1 MTVQTATQPDPTRK
15 IIEECKRETQIRYK
29 SKGNT
34 FFRARM
40 RGVNSIQVGKSK
52 IINSPLTITLEW
64 IFQMYRRL
72 RKARRR
78 FAAEL
83 FPRHPELPV
92 GHRDSRLVGRI
103 VFAGDRGQGP
113 PIHNLHLEFWG
124 RTYWFAW
131 RKISEGR
138 TDAKGCFALPFP
150 LRAARNLSMRSLSLE
165 IQKTT
170 RVYFEDDAPHF
181 HFDLFNAIPV
191 AKSDLIGLDY
201 NLRTIPLDYWLY
213 DPGAVTP
220 RAVVDDS
227 GSPETYS
234 QGREDA
240 LIEQV
245 IPLEITKI
253 KHLTQIELAPD
264 TLTIEDIENDYP
276 LNLTRCIEK
285 RLPDH
290 ARGYTRGD
298 DWFGERMMNGMNRGS
313 FVPDAA
319 RPGHY
324 WIRYFGACWYDINN
338 LYALP
343 DVAIL
348 FKLKD
353 DGLPIPL
360 EIRLTGQLSRSDHD
374 PFHTRV
380 FCPADGDAWLQAK
393 RVARVTGAFCTEV
406 EEHFAGTH
414 LNTEQYA
421 VAAYRNLRLNP
432 VAWLLLPHLKEVSRI
447 NHTADKVLI
456 GGYIPTATALTR
468 AGLQQRTRDILG
480 LQDWRGWR
488 PMEAIS
494 PAHTC
499 AKAESLFW
507 DVLGEYVDEFFR
519 RHEDG
524 IKRHW
529 GEIQRFAD
537 DLVTHSVPVF
547 LTAPR
552 DAPPPDPRYQEL
564 AAERLNYCSQQYGF
578 DPHLPR
584 ETIHREL
591 KTVSR
596 ITAACTYGAA
606 SPLDWQNLKDACRY
620 IIMQG
625 TYMHTWINEH
635 QYDDLGEVRY
645 SCGGLRFGDR
655 PSGIMAP
662 ESDNDIAPDLTR
674 STQMLWFT
682 NFLSRTEYGFITR
695 NEERDVDPLLIRL
708 LEERREEFKALEVDI
723 DSIESRTNI

>member
-1 MTVQTATQPDPTRK
+1 MNVHETAMQPDPTRE

-34 FFRARM
+34 FFRARL

-52 IINSPLTITLEW
+52 IIDSPLAITLEW
-64 IFQMYRRL
+64 IFQEYRRL
-72 RKARRR
+72 RQASRR

-83 FPRHPELPV
+83 FPRRPELPP

-103 VFAGDRGQGP
+103 VFAGDRGHGA

-131 RKISEGR
+131 RKIAEGR
-138 TDAKGCFALPFP
+138 TDANGCFTLPYP
-150 LRAARNLSMRSLSLE
+150 LRAARGLSIRSLSLE

-170 RVYFEDDAPHF
+170 RVYFKDGSQHF
-181 HFDLFNAIPV
+181 HFDIFKAIPV
-191 AKSDLIGLDY
+191 VKSDLIGMDY
-201 NLRTIPLDYWLY
+201 NLRTIPLDYWRY
-213 DPGAVTP
+213 DRRAVTP

-227 GSPETYS
+227 GTPETYS

-253 KHLTQIELAPD
+253 KHLEQIEVAPD
-264 TLTIEDIENDYP
+264 TLTIERIQADYP
-276 LNLTRCIEK
+276 ENLTCCIER
-285 RLPDH
+285 RLP
-290 ARGYTRGD
+290 GYTRGD
-298 DWFGERMMNGMNRGS
+298 DWFGERMMNGMNRGC
-313 FVPDAA
+313 FVPDAT

-324 WIRYFGACWYDINN
+324 WMRYFGVCWYDIND

-343 DVAIL
+343 DVAVL

-353 DGLPIPL
+353 DGLPTPL
-360 EIRLTGQLSRSDHD
+360 EIHITGRLSRGDHD
-374 PFHTRV
+374 PFRTRV
-380 FCPADGDAWLQAK
+380 FSAAGGDAWLQAK
-393 RVARVTGAFCTEV
+393 RIARVAGAFCTEV

-414 LNTEQYA
+414 LNAEQYSI
-421 VAAYRNLRLNP
+421 AAYRNLRLNP
-432 VAWLLLPHLKEVSRI
+432 VAGLLLPHLKEVSLI
-447 NHTADKVLI
+447 NHTANKELI
-456 GGYIPTATALTR
+456 HGYIPTATALTY

-488 PMEAIS
+488 PMKAIS

-499 AKAESLFW
+499 AEAESLFW

-519 RHEDG
+519 LHEDG
-524 IKRHW
+524 IKTHW

-547 LTAPR
+547 LTAAR
-552 DAPPPDPRYQEL
+552 DAPPRDPRYQEL
-564 AAERLNYCSQQYGF
+564 AAQRLQYHCQQYGF
-578 DPHLPR
+578 DPQLPR
-584 ETIHREL
+584 ETIDGEL

-596 ITAACTYGAA
+596 ITAAGTHGGA

-620 IIMQG
+620 IIMQA

-645 SCGGLRFGDR
+645 SCGGLRFGDK
-655 PSGIMAP
+655 PSGVMAP

-695 NEERDVDPLLIRL
+695 NEERDVNPLLIRL
-708 LEERREEFKALEVDI
+708 LEDRREAFKVLGVDI
-723 DSIESRTNI
+723 DAIESRTNI